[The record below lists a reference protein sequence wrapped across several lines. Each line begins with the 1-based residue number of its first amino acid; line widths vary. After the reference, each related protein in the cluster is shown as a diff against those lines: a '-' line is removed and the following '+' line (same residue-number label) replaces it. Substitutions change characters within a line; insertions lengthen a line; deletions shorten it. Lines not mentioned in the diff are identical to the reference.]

1 MPLAVTITVR
11 PYHQHQYERAYEHKR
26 QFERGQA
33 TRAWIRPDR
42 IERSRREQL
51 FLQRY
56 SWRLQ
61 CQSVG
66 VLSGTISTGSSV
78 YGSSLNPGTASLTNV
93 VSTKVGTDDVSA
105 SIGVNTSG
113 NTSTSG
119 NLNAGSYTGIE
130 SITGLSGVDANN
142 YTFAGIT
149 GNYNVS
155 QLALSGSDERGR
167 FGLRIVIESGDG
179 GTLTNVVS
187 TGTGTDD
194 VSASIGVN
202 TSGNTSTSGNL
213 NAGSYTGI
221 ESITGLS
228 GADANNYTFAG
239 ITGNYNVSQLALS
252 GTISTGS
259 SVYGSSLNPGTAS
272 LTNVVS
278 TGTGT
283 DDVSVA
289 GTAVNT
295 TGNLST
301 SGNLNAGSYTG
312 IEYVTGLDGADAN
325 NYTFAG
331 ITGNYNVSKLALSG
345 SISTG
350 SSVYG
355 SSLNPGTASLTNVV
369 STGTGTDDVSAS
381 IGVNTTGNLS
391 TSGNLNAGS
400 YRAWGHVTGLS
411 GADANNYTFAGL
423 TGNYNVSQ
431 LALSGTISTGSSVYG
446 SALNPG
452 TASLTNVVSTGTGTD
467 DVYIPQVA
475 AVNTTGNLEHE
486 RQFERGQL
494 HGHPVRNRF
503 DGADANNYT
512 FAGVTGD
519 YNVSKLALSGSISTG
534 SSVYGSALNPGTASL
549 TNVVST
555 GTGTDDVSA
564 SIGVNTSGN
573 TSTSGNLNA
582 GSYTGIESITGLSGA
597 SANNYTLFSYNRQL

>member
-1 MPLAVTITVR
+1 MTAGSHTLTPSGAVDQLGYALSYATGTLTVDKLLLTGSITTGSSIYGSPLNTGTASFSNAISGDDLGT
-11 PYHQHQYERAYEHKR
+11 A
-26 QFERGQA
+26 
-33 TRAWIRPDR
+33 
-42 IERSRREQL
+42 
-51 FLQRY
+51 
-56 SWRLQ
+56 
-61 CQSVG
+61 SVG
-66 VLSGTISTGSSV
+66 VNTSGHTSTSGNLNAGSYTGIESITGLSGADANNYSYSGIVGDYNVSQLALSGTISTGSSV

-93 VSTKVGTDDVSA
+93 VSTGTGTDDVSA

-155 QLALSGSDERGR
+155 QLALSGSISTGSSVY
-167 FGLRIVIESGDG
+167 GSSLNP
-179 GTLTNVVS
+179 GTASLTNVVS

-312 IEYVTGLDGADAN
+312 IEYVTGLSGADAN

-400 YRAWGHVTGLS
+400 YTGIEYVTGLS
-411 GADANNYTFAGL
+411 GADANNYTFAGI

-467 DVYIPQVA
+467 DVSVA
-475 AVNTTGNLEHE
+475 GTAVNTTGNL
-486 RQFERGQL
+486 
-494 HGHPVRNRF
+494 
-503 DGADANNYT
+503 
-512 FAGVTGD
+512 
-519 YNVSKLALSGSISTG
+519 
-534 SSVYGSALNPGTASL
+534 
-549 TNVVST
+549 
-555 GTGTDDVSA
+555 
-564 SIGVNTSGN
+564 
-573 TSTSGNLNA
+573 STSGNLNA
-582 GSYTGIESITGLSGA
+582 GSYTDRDVTGLSGL
-597 SANNYTLFSYNRQL
+597 TRTTTPLLV